1 MHSFQRFF
9 NLYVQVPDDYGVVDG
24 FSIKYKHIVDMRY
37 QRYGPEQTRQV
48 PYQAVQSGP
57 QVYTIGGLMSYE
69 YYHICVAAT
78 SGSSESDCS
87 NSLKLLTG
95 ESGT

>member
-1 MHSFQRFF
+1 M
-9 NLYVQVPDDYGVVDG
+9 LIAQVPDDLGIVDG

-37 QRYGPEQTRQV
+37 QRYGPEQYRLV
-48 PYQAVQSGP
+48 PYQAVQAGP

-69 YYHICVAAT
+69 YYHICVAAM
-78 SGSSESDCS
+78 SGGHQSDCS

-95 ESGT
+95 ESGIMIVAC